1 MDHLRPPKGF
11 PLPQLKLSLTRLSL
25 VWQIFGGNDF
35 SASQEMACNTR
46 ASLEQS
52 GLCLS
57 PEASRRSSPRKN
69 HHSQASNTNSAV
81 AAADRLKVNYSSL
94 PSLSLSVV
102 LATCSCSCS
111 YSCSC
116 PCSLLSLLP
125 APCSLLPALCSLLPT
140 TAPRCEAVLVGTA
153 PC

>member
-57 PEASRRSSPRKN
+57 PEASSRSSPRKN
-69 HHSQASNTNSAV
+69 HHTQGI
-81 AAADRLKVNYSSL
+81 LIGL
-94 PSLSLSVV
+94 FPL
-102 LATCSCSCS
+102 
-111 YSCSC
+111 
-116 PCSLLSLLP
+116 
-125 APCSLLPALCSLLPT
+125 
-140 TAPRCEAVLVGTA
+140 
-153 PC
+153 